1 MSARLLPFAR
11 RFQAAAHNLRGD
23 CKRGGT
29 RRLPV
34 HTPRRMSALPVIAGG
49 RFTPLSDR
57 TFAFD
62 ELWTLTART
71 DSSVMAAKI
80 VVRVN

>member
-1 MSARLLPFAR
+1 MQSPRDVETLSA
-11 RFQAAAHNLRGD
+11 
-23 CKRGGT
+23 
-29 RRLPV
+29 
-34 HTPRRMSALPVIAGG
+34 IAGG